1 MERVILRQPPDSYS
15 KDSLGQLIKKACK
28 AGETPEDNACVAV
41 RNASASDFVARDA
54 KTYTDW
60 VVYPRREDRG
70 GKQGIFADIMSGNW
84 QTRFDITRFAALDKL
99 NEDWSI
105 TDVDGRDW
113 DIESVVSG
121 TESSGRLMWKVYC
134 VRRKTK

>member
-1 MERVILRQPPDSYS
+1 MERLILRQPPDSYS
-15 KDSLGQLIKKACK
+15 KDSLGQPIKKACK
-28 AGETPEDNACVAV
+28 AGETPADNACVAV
-41 RNASASDFVARDA
+41 RSASASDFGARNI

-60 VVYPRREDRG
+60 EVYARREDRG

-84 QTRFDITRFAALDKL
+84 QTRFDITRFTALDKL
-99 NEDWSI
+99 NEDWLI

-113 DIESVVSG
+113 DIESVVAG